1 MKSGT
6 TLKWRNLHSNLGYEK
21 GRRSKT
27 VPGRQLGSFKAQDFA
42 SRNGTLFLHDG
53 GEIQDVTDIQNKV
66 SDVSRIEEIGIQESY
81 MRPLDPRVMG
91 VSERRGD
98 HEITIKDPADVT
110 QSEYDETMYKTTY
123 HAMLQHSY
131 LKTDAL
137 EKTFD
142 C

>member
-6 TLKWRNLHSNLGYEK
+6 TLKWKNLHNNLGYEK

-27 VPGRQLGSFKAQDFA
+27 VPGRQKSPTKAIELF
-42 SRNGTLFLHDG
+42 SKNGTMFLHEDRD
-53 GEIQDVTDIQNKV
+53 IQDLTDIQNKPSEV
-66 SDVSRIEEIGIQESY
+66 SKIEDVQMQESY
-81 MRPLDPRVMG
+81 MKPLDPKVIG

-98 HEITIKDPADVT
+98 HEITIKDSADVT
-110 QSEYDETMYKTTY
+110 QSDNDETMHKTTY